1 MSMKVLIYGRKMMQI
16 VQSLESISVN
26 TDDIALFKQLKE
38 LMSKNF
44 SKILGKKY
52 KVFSFF
58 VENEII
64 QRKYFL
70 KLIEKKYQN
79 KGLKL
84 DEISNLSEAY
94 HKTFR
99 LNFTQ
104 KNSLKPVI
112 LIRAKFVSSAIILEL
127 SANEKLFISY
137 VKGYFKNHTCEFSP
151 ENNILSIAYKDE
163 NTSALFESFASEN
176 EHLKY
181 CVDFDINEAEFA
193 KFKEKARKKEG
204 NKWKFNALAK
214 LFSSYFKTLECSP
227 NDDLSQIRQKY
238 LILVKLYHPDFAQ
251 HKSGIEKAFCREQF
265 EKIQIAYDNLKALY
279 KNNA

>member
-1 MSMKVLIYGRKMMQI
+1 MQI
-16 VQSLESISVN
+16 AQSLESISIN
-26 TDDIALFKQLKE
+26 TEDIKVFNYFKAL
-38 LMSKNF
+38 MAKNF

-52 KVFSFF
+52 KIFSFF
-58 VENEII
+58 VENERV

-70 KLIEKKYQN
+70 KLLEKKYQN
-79 KGLKL
+79 SGLNL
-84 DEISNLSEAY
+84 AEVSNLSEAY
-94 HKTFR
+94 HKTFK

-112 LIRAKFVSSAIILEL
+112 LLRAKFTENAIVLEL
-127 SANEKLFISY
+127 SSNEKLFVSY
-137 VKGYFKNHTCEFSP
+137 ILSYFKDHKCEFSP
-151 ENNILSIAYKDE
+151 ENRLLSIAYKDE
-163 NTSALFESFASEN
+163 GTSSLFERFASEN

-181 CVDFDINEAEFA
+181 CVDFDINENEFQN
-193 KFKEKARKKEG
+193 FKAKARKKEG

-214 LFSSYFKTLECSP
+214 LFSSYFKTLECTP

-238 LILVKLYHPDFAQ
+238 LILVKHYHPDFAQ

-279 KNNA
+279 KNHA